1 MNRLIEEIDVSIVN
15 LSLELE
21 LAVIEHCLQEDR
33 KLYVIE
39 QNFFPFWIQILKTP
53 CFVGFTTYLMFRE
66 NTTLLQ
72 RLELA
77 NQFNQDTYMSSA
89 HVEKDML
96 KIEHVLTYKNG
107 ILSETFIRGCR
118 QYSGG
123 ISLFI
128 SEYDPCY
135 KVLTRLTESPTQPDD
150 ITNDEADKPSAVE

>member
-1 MNRLIEEIDVSIVN
+1 MNRLIEETDVSIVN

-21 LAVIEHCLQEDR
+21 RAVIEHRLQEDE

-39 QNFFPFWIQILKTP
+39 QNFFPFWVQILKTP
-53 CFVGFTTYLMFRE
+53 CFVSFTTYLMFRE

-72 RLELA
+72 RLELT

-89 HVEKDML
+89 HVVQNML
-96 KIEHVLTYKNG
+96 RIEHVLTYKNG

-128 SEYDPCY
+128 SEYDPDY
-135 KVLTRLTESPTQPDD
+135 KLLMQLTESATQPDD
-150 ITNDEADKPSAVE
+150 FTNEEVNNPEAE

>member
-1 MNRLIEEIDVSIVN
+1 MNRLIEEIDVLIVN

-21 LAVIEHCLQEDR
+21 RAVIEHRLQEDE

-39 QNFFPFWIQILKTP
+39 QNFFPFWVQILKTP
-53 CFVGFTTYLMFRE
+53 CFVGFTTYLMFRK

-89 HVEKDML
+89 HVVENML
-96 KIEHVLTYKNG
+96 RIEHVLTYKNG

-128 SEYDPCY
+128 SEYDPDY
-135 KVLTRLTESPTQPDD
+135 KVLKRLTESATQTDE
-150 ITNDEADKPSAVE
+150 TMNNEADKPEVE